1 MNSFVRHG
9 QPVADA
15 LLARAFAETSRVSL
29 ITDAQEKILHVSD
42 AFTSI
47 TGYRAEEIL
56 GVNCRLLQ
64 GPGTDPAVVHAIR
77 NALSG
82 GDSFE
87 GDILNYRKDGSPFW
101 NGLSITALRDDAGI
115 VTHFVSVQRDINTR
129 MALQEQ
135 LRFQANHDPVTDL
148 PNRRA
153 LEEHLTTAL
162 AGRRSDRS
170 MAIGII
176 DIDDF
181 RLVNNRVG
189 SLGGDDLL
197 RQFGRRMEAMVVGEE
212 GFLARLSGDEF
223 VVVVD
228 GFDDEDRMDNIFD
241 GLHRAVETPF
251 TVDGCNIFVG
261 LSMGVA
267 VYPRDGTDCAT
278 LLREADAALYQAKA
292 GKGDR
297 DQWWR
302 RAQPRLAFGTAL
314 ASVVVADRA
323 LRAQEVLANDNAR
336 AYRERLFGGGLR
348 MYMQPILDLRS
359 GALSH
364 VEALA
369 RLVLDDGTV
378 VPPDMFL
385 PGLSDGDQD
394 ELFRLA
400 LAEALGTLAGWDGQG
415 LETRVSVNLSPSTLL
430 NLDCS
435 VWVGTL
441 LARHGI
447 APERLEL
454 ELLETQSADSA
465 VQVDAVSRLKAL
477 GISLALDDL
486 GSGYGSLKRLSE
498 LPFDSIKLDRALL
511 FEIDTKPMETLS
523 LIATLT
529 QLGRDFGVRVVV
541 EGLEGAGVTEA
552 AAALGASSGQ
562 GYYFS
567 PPMPAAALPDWV
579 KGFRFPLVP
588 NTVKTGLGAL
598 AYHWQFLRW
607 GSPHPQ
613 ALADCPVT
621 GYLASHPAP
630 AGEQAH
636 WHAQQHGGKTASTA
650 AGRLLQNWLAEK
662 ARQETELRE

>member
-1 MNSFVRHG
+1 MNTFLRLG
-9 QPVADA
+9 QPVEAS
-15 LLARAFAETSRVSL
+15 LLARAFAATSRVSL
-29 ITDAQEKILHVSD
+29 ITDAQENILHVSD
-42 AFTSI
+42 AFTAI

-56 GVNCRLLQ
+56 GTNCRLLQ
-64 GPGTDPAVVHAIR
+64 GPGTDPTARVAIR
-77 NALSG
+77 SALRG

-101 NGLSITALRDDAGI
+101 NGLSITALRDEGGA

-135 LRFQANHDPVTDL
+135 LRFQATHDPVTGL

-153 LEEHLTTAL
+153 LEEHLA
-162 AGRRSDRS
+162 AAQAAPRGDRS
-170 MAIGII
+170 AALGVI

-181 RLVNNRVG
+181 RLVNNRFG

-197 RQFGRRMEAMVVGEE
+197 RQFGRRLGALLGEDD
-212 GFLARLSGDEF
+212 FLARLNGDEF

-228 GFDDEDRMDNIFD
+228 EIDDEDQLNRVLA

-251 TVDGCNIFVG
+251 VIEGAPVSVG
-261 LSMGVA
+261 FSMGVA
-267 VYPRDGTDCAT
+267 LCPRDGTDCAT
-278 LLREADAALYQAKA
+278 LLREADAALYEAKA

-297 DQWWR
+297 EKWWR
-302 RAQPRLAFGTAL
+302 SARPRQAPGTAPAQSVDRETRAQGTL
-314 ASVVVADRA
+314 TDD
-323 LRAQEVLANDNAR
+323 LAR

-378 VPPDMFL
+378 VPPDVFL
-385 PGLSDGDQD
+385 PGLSDVDED

-400 LAEALGTLAGWDGQG
+400 LGEALGSLAGWEGQG
-415 LETRVSVNLSPSTLL
+415 LVTRVSVNLAPSTLL
-430 NLDCS
+430 NLDCPD
-435 VWVGTL
+435 WVGTL
-441 LARHGI
+441 LALHGI

-454 ELLETQSADSA
+454 ELLETQTMDSA
-465 VQVDAVSRLKAL
+465 VQANAVDRLKAL
-477 GISLALDDL
+477 GVRLALDDL
-486 GSGYGSLKRLSE
+486 GSGYGSLKRLSD
-498 LPFDSIKLDRALL
+498 LPFDSIKLDRDLL
-511 FEIDTKPMETLS
+511 LEIDAKPIESLS

-541 EGLEGAGVTEA
+541 EGLESAGVAEA
-552 AAALGASSGQ
+552 AAVLGASAGQ

-567 PPMPAAALPDWV
+567 APMPAEAVPDWV
-579 KGFRFPLVP
+579 TGFRSPLVP
-588 NTVKTGLGAL
+588 DAVRTGLGAL

-607 GSPHPQ
+607 GSPHPHT
-613 ALADCPVT
+613 LADCPVT
-621 GYLASHPAP
+621 GYLAAHPAA
-630 AGEQAH
+630 AGDQIH
-636 WHAQQHGGKTASTA
+636 RHAQLHEGVTAHPA
-650 AGRLLQNWLAEK
+650 AGRFLQDWLAEQ
-662 ARQETELRE
+662 AQAEAAGRSRP